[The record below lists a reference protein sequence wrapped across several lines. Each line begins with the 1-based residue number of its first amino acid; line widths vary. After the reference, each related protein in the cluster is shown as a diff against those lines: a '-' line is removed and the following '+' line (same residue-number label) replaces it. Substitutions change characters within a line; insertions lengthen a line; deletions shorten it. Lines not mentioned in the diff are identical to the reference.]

1 MQLTQFSDYTLR
13 LVLYLAVHPDRLVSV
28 DEVSRAYGVSSHHMV
43 KVVQRLTANGIVATV
58 RGRNGGL
65 RLNAAPAAI
74 SIGRLVRMTE
84 PHMNLVECFDPATNT
99 CPIDP
104 ACGLKR
110 ALQRAQEA
118 FLGVLD
124 GYTIADF
131 MERGPSLIRLWKK
144 TGEPPFSRGR
154 ETPA

>member
-28 DEVSRAYGVSSHHMV
+28 DEVSRAYGVSPHHMV
-43 KVVQRLTANGIVATV
+43 KVVQRLTANDIVATV

-65 RLNAAPAAI
+65 RLNVEPAAI
-74 SIGRLVRMTE
+74 NVGRLVRMTE
-84 PHMNLVECFDPATNT
+84 PHLNLVECFDSETNT

-110 ALQRAQEA
+110 VLQRAQDA

-131 MERGPSLIRLWKK
+131 LERGPSLIRLWKK
-144 TGEPPFSRGR
+144 AGDARLSLIGR
-154 ETPA
+154 APA